1 MLLITKRNGNV
12 HRNVQVFI
20 GMSKSRQGITNGA
33 ETATNVPCDSTG
45 KQRTMRPAIR
55 RARRPKGTVKP
66 EFVKPEFQ
74 RFKGTA
80 RTLPLLSYSLESQ
93 EWFSQ
98 QN

>member
-45 KQRTMRPAIR
+45 KQRTMRPATYILKSEGPEDP
-55 RARRPKGTVKP
+55 RAP
-66 EFVKPEFQ
+66 
-74 RFKGTA
+74 
-80 RTLPLLSYSLESQ
+80 
-93 EWFSQ
+93 
-98 QN
+98 